1 MSLFY
6 FYYAKSRI
14 LCVIKLFNV
23 IDFVFMFTFIDYLF
37 SPHIYSCRIQVDFGI
52 INIKPK
58 TKFSN

>member
-14 LCVIKLFNV
+14 LCVIKLFIV
-23 IDFVFMFTFIDYLF
+23 IDFVFMFIDYLF
-37 SPHIYSCRIQVDFGI
+37 SPPYSYRIQLDFGI

>member
-14 LCVIKLFNV
+14 LCVIKLFIV
-23 IDFVFMFTFIDYLF
+23 IDFVFMFIDYLF